1 MAGRP
6 NYRVVAKSKASGKFQ
21 DIAAFWI
28 GDRGVSGQ
36 LDKSIE
42 KIVLT
47 NGTVIKPDS
56 CYFNLQENKGESAA
70 ASQQSGG
77 SSHQS
82 QQEESRDDDPEGIP
96 F

>member
-1 MAGRP
+1 MGQRP
-6 NYRVVAKSKASGKFQ
+6 NYRIVAKSKASGKFQ

-28 GDRGVSGQ
+28 GDRGISGQ
-36 LDKSIE
+36 LDKAIE

-56 CYFNLQENKGESAA
+56 CYFNLQENKDEAE
-70 ASQQSGG
+70 QQSGG
-77 SSHQS
+77 LSRQS
-82 QQEESRDDDPEGIP
+82 QSAPEEDDPNDIP

>member
-1 MAGRP
+1 MGQRP
-6 NYRVVAKSKASGKFQ
+6 HYRVVAKSKASGNFQ

-28 GDRGVSGQ
+28 GDRGISGQ
-36 LDKSIE
+36 LDKAIE

-56 CYFNLQENKGESAA
+56 CYFNLKENKDET
-70 ASQQSGG
+70 SQQSGG
-77 SSHQS
+77 SQR
-82 QQEESRDDDPEGIP
+82 EPPEYGDEDDSIP

>member
-1 MAGRP
+1 MAGKP

-21 DIAAFWI
+21 DLAAFWI
-28 GDRGVSGQ
+28 GDKGISGQ

-56 CYFNLQENKGESAA
+56 CYFNLQENKEEAE
-70 ASQQSGG
+70 QQSGG
-77 SSHQS
+77 SRQS
-82 QQEESRDDDPEGIP
+82 QPAPEEDDPNDIP